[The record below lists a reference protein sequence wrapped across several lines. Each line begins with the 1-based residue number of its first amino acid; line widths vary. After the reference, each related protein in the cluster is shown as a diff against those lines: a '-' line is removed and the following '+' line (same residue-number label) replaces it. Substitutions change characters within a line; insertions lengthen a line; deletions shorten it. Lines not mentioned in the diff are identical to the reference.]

1 MLIVSVFCCVAS
13 GDTADADV
21 VPFEIVTLLISV
33 VISVRVAVA
42 SGDDAVVFVDADVVP
57 VEIVTFLISITLP
70 LSSTPSASTENTVTI
85 IHCPN
90 NIEIIRII
98 ITKNRD

>member
-21 VPFEIVTLLISV
+21 VPFKLVALLISV
-33 VISVRVAVA
+33 LISEN
-42 SGDDAVVFVDADVVP
+42 DAVVFVDADVVP

>member
-21 VPFEIVTLLISV
+21 VPLEIVTLLISV
-33 VISVRVAVA
+33 VISVNDAVA
-42 SGDDAVVFVDADVVP
+42 FVDADVVP
-57 VEIVTFLISITLP
+57 VEFVTLLISITLP
-70 LSSTPSASTENTVTI
+70 LSSISPAPTENTVTI

-98 ITKNRD
+98 ITTMVINHCNIP